1 MRAVQKALALVAASV
16 LLAACGDKPQTGSQ
30 RKSDAPAYSGG
41 QAAYTAGSW
50 KAGDAAAWESQMK
63 ARSQNQNEYTR
74 DAAP

>member
-1 MRAVQKALALVAASV
+1 MSVSRTALFLFSSSV
-16 LLAACGDKPQTGSQ
+16 LLAACGDKPQTASR
-30 RKSDAPAYSGG
+30 RKADAPAHSGG

-63 ARSQNQNEYTR
+63 ARSQNQNEYSR